1 MCSCSPQ
8 ARSWVIIPVSG
19 LKTPTYTGKEG
30 GESRCVREKRN
41 VGVALGDD
49 GKAEEGPQWRSGL
62 EGKQA
67 ESQLQ
72 GHWNQL

>member
-1 MCSCSPQ
+1 M
-8 ARSWVIIPVSG
+8 
-19 LKTPTYTGKEG
+19 
-30 GESRCVREKRN
+30 REKRN